1 MSKEITKTDPNLPA
15 MQTPDAEKID
25 ARDVLIP
32 ALYLM
37 QSNSTFVK
45 EEKAKNGAIIKST
58 GVVTVANKG
67 ESVGIVPLA
76 FNKSFRVVDKKGN
89 KWVRNEAFNPG
100 IADVWDFK
108 EDGKDLKRVTCI
120 NVYAF
125 LLSDL
130 ETQAKAKLDAE
141 KTGDMLDPSA
151 VAMPVLISFRSK
163 GFKAGKEVIT
173 HFALAQRVKSEP
185 YMGKLELSAHEEA
198 NDDGK
203 FFVFDVKPLRD
214 GKKLSKEALADC
226 AEWRTLMTAG
236 KVRVDESGE
245 ELESS
250 EPPTDRY

>member
-1 MSKEITKTDPNLPA
+1 MTTAIQKTEAHLPA
-15 MQTPDAEKID
+15 VQTPAAEHID
-25 ARDVLIP
+25 ASDVLIP

-45 EEKAKNGAIIKST
+45 EEKARNGAIVKST

-67 ESVGIVPLA
+67 ESVVIVPLA
-76 FNKSFRVVDKKGN
+76 FNKNFRIVDKKGN
-89 KWVRNEAFNPG
+89 KWVRTEAFNPAV
-100 IADVWDFK
+100 ADVWDFK
-108 EDGKDLKRVTCI
+108 EDGRDLKRVTTI

-130 ETQAKAKLDAE
+130 EAQAKAKLEAE

-151 VAMPVLISFRSK
+151 VAMPVLVSFRSK

-198 NDDGK
+198 NDDGS
-203 FFVFDVKPLRD
+203 FYVFDVKPYRD
-214 GKKLSKEALADC
+214 GKKLSKEALSDC
-226 AEWRTLMTAG
+226 AEWRSLMTAG
-236 KVRVDESGE
+236 KVRADEAGE
-245 ELESS
+245 GSEETTES
-250 EPPTDRY
+250 TAQY